1 MRTPI
6 IIDCDPGHDD
16 AIAILLALAHPERL
30 DIRGIT
36 TVGGNQI
43 LDKITDNA
51 LKVLSFVDAD
61 IPVAKGAA
69 GPLLGKLTTGAEAHG
84 ESGMDGPALPPSR
97 FRPVEQGAVEFM
109 LELIRASE
117 EQITLVPLAP
127 LTNIALLITAY
138 PEVKEKIKEI
148 SLMGGGLAYGNVTRT
163 AEFNIYVDPEAARIV
178 FDSGIPII
186 MSGLDVTDKAAIF
199 EEEIAELKTR
209 GPVSVLVGEL
219 LDFYSIYG
227 KKMGYVGNALHDPCA
242 VAWLLQPELFRS
254 ERLHVTVETEGKLT
268 RGMTVADRRKK
279 PEQAANAEVLLDV
292 DREAFMQLLYDAL
305 ERLDREQ
312 LLRLAPAGGN

>member
-1 MRTPI
+1 MPTPI

-16 AIAILLALAHPERL
+16 AIAILLAIANSEKL
-30 DIRGIT
+30 DLRGIT

-43 LDKITDNA
+43 LDKITENA
-51 LKVLSFVDAD
+51 LKVISFVNAD

-69 GPLLGKLTTGAEAHG
+69 GPLFGKLVTGEEAHG
-84 ESGMDGPALPPSR
+84 ESGMDGPLLPPSK

-109 LELIRASE
+109 LNIIRSSE
-117 EQITLVPLAP
+117 EKITLVPMAP

-138 PEVKEKIKEI
+138 PEIKDRIEKI
-148 SLMGGGLAYGNVTRT
+148 SLMGGGISYGNVTST

-178 FDSGIPII
+178 FESGIPIT

-199 EEEIAELKTR
+199 EDEILALKER
-209 GPVSVLVGEL
+209 GPVSTMVGEL

-227 KKMGYVGNALHDPCA
+227 KKMGYVGSALHDPCA
-242 VAWLLQPELFRS
+242 VAWLLHPELFES
-254 ERLHVTVETEGKLT
+254 EHLYVTVETEGKLT

-279 PEQAANAEVLLDV
+279 TDRPANVQVLVGV
-292 DREAFMQLLYDAL
+292 DREAFMKLIFDSLEKLDQELL
-305 ERLDREQ
+305 
-312 LLRLAPAGGN
+312 LAAEGK

>member
-16 AIAILLALAHPERL
+16 AIAILLAIANREKL
-30 DIRGIT
+30 DLSGIT

-51 LKVLSFVDAD
+51 LKVISFVNAD

-69 GPLLGKLTTGAEAHG
+69 GPLFGKLVTGEEAHG
-84 ESGMDGPALPPSR
+84 ESGMDGPLLPLSK
-97 FRPVEQGAVEFM
+97 FRPVEEGAVEFM
-109 LELIRASE
+109 LNIIRSSE
-117 EQITLVPLAP
+117 EKITLVPMAP

-138 PEVKEKIKEI
+138 PEIKDRIEKI
-148 SLMGGGLAYGNVTRT
+148 SLMGGGISYGNVTST

-178 FDSGIPII
+178 FESGIPIT

-199 EEEIAELKTR
+199 EEEILALKER
-209 GPVSVLVGEL
+209 GPVSTMVGEL

-227 KKMGYVGNALHDPCA
+227 KKMGYVGSALHDPCA
-242 VAWLLQPELFRS
+242 VAWLLHPEMFES
-254 ERLHVTVETEGKLT
+254 EHLYVTVETEGKLT
-268 RGMTVADRRKK
+268 RGMTVADKRKK
-279 PEQAANAEVLLDV
+279 TDRPANVEVLVGV
-292 DREAFMQLLYDAL
+292 DREAFMKLIFDSLEKLDQELLAA
-305 ERLDREQ
+305 E
-312 LLRLAPAGGN
+312 GN

>member
-1 MRTPI
+1 MPTPI

-16 AIAILLALAHPERL
+16 AIAILLAIANSEKL
-30 DIRGIT
+30 DLRGIT

-43 LDKITDNA
+43 LDKITENA
-51 LKVLSFVDAD
+51 LKVISFVNAD

-69 GPLLGKLTTGAEAHG
+69 GPLFGKLVTGEEAHG
-84 ESGMDGPALPPSR
+84 ESGMDGPLLPPSK

-109 LELIRASE
+109 LNIIRSSE
-117 EQITLVPLAP
+117 EKITLVPMAP

-138 PEVKEKIKEI
+138 PEIIDRIEKI
-148 SLMGGGLAYGNVTRT
+148 SLMGGGISYGNVTST

-178 FDSGIPII
+178 FESGIPIT

-199 EEEIAELKTR
+199 EDEILALKER
-209 GPVSVLVGEL
+209 GPVSTMVGEL

-227 KKMGYVGNALHDPCA
+227 KKMGYVGSALHDPCA
-242 VAWLLQPELFRS
+242 VAWLLHPELFES
-254 ERLHVTVETEGKLT
+254 EHLYVTVETEGKLT

-279 PEQAANAEVLLDV
+279 TDRPANVQVLVGV
-292 DREAFMQLLYDAL
+292 DREAFMKLIFDSLEKLDQELL
-305 ERLDREQ
+305 
-312 LLRLAPAGGN
+312 LAAEGK

>member
-1 MRTPI
+1 MPTPI

-16 AIAILLALAHPERL
+16 AIAILLAIANSEKL
-30 DIRGIT
+30 DLRGIT

-43 LDKITDNA
+43 LDKITENA
-51 LKVLSFVDAD
+51 LKVISFVNAD

-69 GPLLGKLTTGAEAHG
+69 GPLFGKLVTGEEAHG
-84 ESGMDGPALPPSR
+84 ESGMDGPLLPPSK

-109 LELIRASE
+109 LNIIRSSE
-117 EQITLVPLAP
+117 EKITLVPMAP

-138 PEVKEKIKEI
+138 PEIKDRIEKI
-148 SLMGGGLAYGNVTRT
+148 SLMGGGISYGNVTST

-178 FDSGIPII
+178 FESGIPII

-199 EEEIAELKTR
+199 EDEILALKER
-209 GPVSVLVGEL
+209 GPVSTMVGEL

-227 KKMGYVGNALHDPCA
+227 KKMGYVGSALHDPCA
-242 VAWLLQPELFRS
+242 VAWLLHPELF
-254 ERLHVTVETEGKLT
+254 EFEHLYVTVETEGKLT

-279 PEQAANAEVLLDV
+279 TDRPANVQVLVGV
-292 DREAFMQLLYDAL
+292 DREAFMKLIFDSLEKLDQELL
-305 ERLDREQ
+305 
-312 LLRLAPAGGN
+312 LAAEGK

>member
-1 MRTPI
+1 MPIPI

-16 AIAILLALAHPERL
+16 AIAILLALAHPEQL

-51 LKVLSFVDAD
+51 LKVLSFVNAD

-69 GPLLGKLTTGAEAHG
+69 APLLGKLVTGEVAHG
-84 ESGMDGPALPPSR
+84 ESGMDGPNLPASK

-109 LELIRASE
+109 LNIIRSSQE
-117 EQITLVPLAP
+117 KITLVPTAP

-138 PEVKEKIKEI
+138 PEVKDRIEKI
-148 SLMGGGLAYGNVTRT
+148 SLMGGGLSHGNVTAT

-178 FDSGIPII
+178 FESGIPIV

-199 EEEIAELKTR
+199 EDDIVELKRR
-209 GPVSVLVGEL
+209 GPVSVMVGEL

-227 KKMGYVGNALHDPCA
+227 RKMGYVGNALHDPCA
-242 VAWLLQPELFRS
+242 IAWLLHPELFQS
-254 ERLHVTVETEGKLT
+254 EQLYVTVETEGKLT

-279 PEQAANAEVLLDV
+279 PEYAANTEVLLDV
-292 DREAFMQLLYDAL
+292 DRQAFIKLIFDAL
-305 ERLDREQ
+305 ERLDQQQ
-312 LLRLAPAGGN
+312 LHSAEGN

>member
-1 MRTPI
+1 MPTPI

-16 AIAILLALAHPERL
+16 AIAILLAIANSEKL
-30 DIRGIT
+30 DLRGIT

-43 LDKITDNA
+43 LDKITENA
-51 LKVLSFVDAD
+51 LKVISFVNAD

-69 GPLLGKLTTGAEAHG
+69 GPLFGKLVTGEEAHG
-84 ESGMDGPALPPSR
+84 ESGMDGPLLPPSK

-109 LELIRASE
+109 LNIIRSSE
-117 EQITLVPLAP
+117 EKITLVPMAP

-138 PEVKEKIKEI
+138 PEIKDRIEKI
-148 SLMGGGLAYGNVTRT
+148 SLMGGGISYGNVTST

-178 FDSGIPII
+178 FESGIPII

-199 EEEIAELKTR
+199 EDEILALKER
-209 GPVSVLVGEL
+209 GPVSTMVGEL

-227 KKMGYVGNALHDPCA
+227 KKMGYVGSALHDPCA
-242 VAWLLQPELFRS
+242 VAWLLHPELF
-254 ERLHVTVETEGKLT
+254 EFEHLYVTVETEGKLT

-279 PEQAANAEVLLDV
+279 TDRPANVQVLVGV
-292 DREAFMQLLYDAL
+292 DREAFMKLIFDSLEKLDQVLL
-305 ERLDREQ
+305 
-312 LLRLAPAGGN
+312 LAAEGK

>member
-1 MRTPI
+1 MPTPI

-16 AIAILLALAHPERL
+16 AIAILLAIANSEKL
-30 DIRGIT
+30 DLRGIT

-43 LDKITDNA
+43 LDKITENA
-51 LKVLSFVDAD
+51 LKVISFVNAD

-69 GPLLGKLTTGAEAHG
+69 GPLFGKLVTGEEAHG
-84 ESGMDGPALPPSR
+84 ESGMDGPLLPPSK

-109 LELIRASE
+109 LNIIRSSE
-117 EQITLVPLAP
+117 EKITLVPMAP

-138 PEVKEKIKEI
+138 PEIKDRIEKI
-148 SLMGGGLAYGNVTRT
+148 SLMGGGISYGNVTST

-178 FDSGIPII
+178 FESGIPIT

-199 EEEIAELKTR
+199 EDEILALKER
-209 GPVSVLVGEL
+209 GPVSTMVGEL

-227 KKMGYVGNALHDPCA
+227 KKMGYVGSALHDPCA
-242 VAWLLQPELFRS
+242 VAWLLHPELF
-254 ERLHVTVETEGKLT
+254 EFEHLYVTVETEGKLT

-279 PEQAANAEVLLDV
+279 TDRPANVQVLVGV
-292 DREAFMQLLYDAL
+292 DREAFMKLIFDSLEKLDQELL
-305 ERLDREQ
+305 
-312 LLRLAPAGGN
+312 LAAEGK

>member
-16 AIAILLALAHPERL
+16 AIAILLAIANREKL
-30 DIRGIT
+30 DLRGIT

-51 LKVLSFVDAD
+51 LKVISFVNAD

-69 GPLLGKLTTGAEAHG
+69 GPLFGKLVTGEEAHG
-84 ESGMDGPALPPSR
+84 ESGMDGPLLPPSK
-97 FRPVEQGAVEFM
+97 FRPVEEGAVEFM
-109 LELIRASE
+109 LNIIRSSE
-117 EQITLVPLAP
+117 EKITLVPMAP

-138 PEVKEKIKEI
+138 PEIKDRIEKI
-148 SLMGGGLAYGNVTRT
+148 SLMGGGISYGNVTST

-178 FDSGIPII
+178 FESGIPIT

-199 EEEIAELKTR
+199 ENEILALKER
-209 GPVSVLVGEL
+209 GPVSTMVGEL

-227 KKMGYVGNALHDPCA
+227 KKMGYVGSALHDPCA
-242 VAWLLQPELFRS
+242 VAWLLHPELFES
-254 ERLHVTVETEGKLT
+254 EHLYVTVETEGKLT
-268 RGMTVADRRKK
+268 RGMTVADKRKK
-279 PEQAANAEVLLDV
+279 TDRPANVEVLVGV
-292 DREAFMQLLYDAL
+292 DREAFMKLIFDSLEKLDQELLAA
-305 ERLDREQ
+305 E
-312 LLRLAPAGGN
+312 GN

>member
-1 MRTPI
+1 MPTPI

-16 AIAILLALAHPERL
+16 AIAILLAIANSEKL
-30 DIRGIT
+30 DLRGIT

-43 LDKITDNA
+43 LDKITENA
-51 LKVLSFVDAD
+51 LKVISFVNAD

-69 GPLLGKLTTGAEAHG
+69 GPLFGKLVTGEEAHG
-84 ESGMDGPALPPSR
+84 ESGMDGPLLPPSK

-109 LELIRASE
+109 LNIIRSSE
-117 EQITLVPLAP
+117 EKITLVPMAP

-138 PEVKEKIKEI
+138 PEIKDRIEKI
-148 SLMGGGLAYGNVTRT
+148 SLMGGGISYGNVTST

-178 FDSGIPII
+178 FESGIPIT

-199 EEEIAELKTR
+199 EDEILALKER
-209 GPVSVLVGEL
+209 GPVSTMVGEL

-227 KKMGYVGNALHDPCA
+227 KKMGYVGSALHDPCA
-242 VAWLLQPELFRS
+242 VAWLLHPELFES
-254 ERLHVTVETEGKLT
+254 KHLYVTVETEGKLT

-279 PEQAANAEVLLDV
+279 TDRPANVQVLVGV
-292 DREAFMQLLYDAL
+292 DREAFMKLIFDSLEKLDQELL
-305 ERLDREQ
+305 
-312 LLRLAPAGGN
+312 LAAEGK

>member
-1 MRTPI
+1 MATPI

-16 AIAILLALAHPERL
+16 AIAILLAYAHRDVL

-51 LKVLSFVDAD
+51 LRILSFIQAD

-69 GPLLGKLTTGAEAHG
+69 EPLLGKLVTGEEAHG
-84 ESGMDGPALPPSR
+84 ESGMDGPVLPPAR

-109 LELIRASE
+109 ADIIRASE
-117 EQITLVPLAP
+117 EKVTLVPLAP

-138 PEVKEKIKEI
+138 PEVKDKIERI
-148 SLMGGGLAYGNVTRT
+148 SLMGGGLCYGNVTST
-163 AEFNIYVDPEAARIV
+163 AEFNIYVDPEAAKIV
-178 FDSGIPII
+178 YESGIPIT

-199 EEEIAELKTR
+199 EEEIEELKQR
-209 GPVSVLVGEL
+209 GPVSNLVGEL

-242 VAWLLQPELFRS
+242 VAWLLSPELFQSRH
-254 ERLHVTVETEGKLT
+254 LHVTIETEGKLT
-268 RGMTVADRRKK
+268 RGMTVGDQRTK
-279 PEQAANAEVLLDV
+279 PDGESNVEVLVDV
-292 DREAFMQLLYDAL
+292 DRSAFLKLLFDAL
-305 ERLDREQ
+305 ARLDQ
-312 LLRLAPAGGN
+312 QYLATAKGV

>member
-1 MRTPI
+1 MPTPI

-16 AIAILLALAHPERL
+16 AIAILLAIANSEKL
-30 DIRGIT
+30 DLRGIT

-43 LDKITDNA
+43 LDKITKNA
-51 LKVLSFVDAD
+51 LKVISFVNAD

-69 GPLLGKLTTGAEAHG
+69 GPLFGKLVTGEEAHG
-84 ESGMDGPALPPSR
+84 ESGMDGPLLPPSK

-109 LELIRASE
+109 LNIIRSSE
-117 EQITLVPLAP
+117 EKITLVPMAP

-138 PEVKEKIKEI
+138 PEIKDRIEKI
-148 SLMGGGLAYGNVTRT
+148 SLMGGGISYGNVTST

-178 FDSGIPII
+178 FESGIPIT

-199 EEEIAELKTR
+199 EDEILALKER
-209 GPVSVLVGEL
+209 GPVSTMVGEL

-227 KKMGYVGNALHDPCA
+227 KKMGYVGSALHDPCA
-242 VAWLLQPELFRS
+242 VAWLLHPELFES
-254 ERLHVTVETEGKLT
+254 EHLYVTVETEGKLT

-279 PEQAANAEVLLDV
+279 TDRPANVQVLVGV
-292 DREAFMQLLYDAL
+292 DREAFMKLIFDSLEKLDQELL
-305 ERLDREQ
+305 
-312 LLRLAPAGGN
+312 LAAEGK

>member
-1 MRTPI
+1 MPTPI

-16 AIAILLALAHPERL
+16 AIAILLAIANSEKL
-30 DIRGIT
+30 DLRGIT

-51 LKVLSFVDAD
+51 LKVISFVNAD

-69 GPLLGKLTTGAEAHG
+69 GPLFGKLVTGEEAHG
-84 ESGMDGPALPPSR
+84 ESGMDGPLLPPSK

-109 LELIRASE
+109 LDIIRSSE
-117 EQITLVPLAP
+117 EKITLVPMAP

-138 PEVKEKIKEI
+138 PEIKDRIEKI
-148 SLMGGGLAYGNVTRT
+148 SLMGGGISYGNVTST

-178 FDSGIPII
+178 FESGIPIT

-199 EEEIAELKTR
+199 EDEILALKER
-209 GPVSVLVGEL
+209 GPVSTMVGEL

-227 KKMGYVGNALHDPCA
+227 KKMGYVGSALHDPCA
-242 VAWLLQPELFRS
+242 VAWLLHPELF
-254 ERLHVTVETEGKLT
+254 EFEHLYVTVETEGKLT

-279 PEQAANAEVLLDV
+279 TDRPANVQVLVGV
-292 DREAFMQLLYDAL
+292 DREAFMKLIFDSLEKLDQELL
-305 ERLDREQ
+305 
-312 LLRLAPAGGN
+312 LAAEGK